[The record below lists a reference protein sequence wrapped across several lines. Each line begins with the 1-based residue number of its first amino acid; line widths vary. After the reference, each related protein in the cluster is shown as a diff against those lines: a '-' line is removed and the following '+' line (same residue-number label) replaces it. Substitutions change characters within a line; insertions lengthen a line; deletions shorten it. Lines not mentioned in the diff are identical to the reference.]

1 MNRKKSILK
10 IEKQLDDLKEEQ
22 ALNKLFLEKDKKK
35 FSEELGKFKK
45 EEIKNTIHLE
55 ENYTLWQRILKTL
68 GMS

>member
-35 FSEELGKFKK
+35 FSEELSKFKK